1 MSGKSLTQKLKCV
14 ILPILI
20 LFSINS
26 FAGEIK
32 GRVLDASNGEPLVGA
47 TVSVNNKLVLVK
59 LDGTYSVKNIAAGK
73 YAVQVTYTGY
83 KSTSK
88 DIVLVNA
95 NDTKVVDVNL
105 EPVASSLSSVTVS
118 SNGKDNDK
126 SIRRL
131 EKVADPIIN
140 VLSSKNI
147 QLLPDITVANA
158 LQRVSGVTIEK
169 SGSGEARYPI
179 IRGME
184 KRYINTLVNGIKIP
198 SPDNKNRF
206 IPLDLFPSELL
217 ERLEVG
223 KSLTPSMEGDAIG
236 GTINLVMK
244 DAPEKLLL
252 QANFAN
258 GFNTSFPDQKFSKFD
273 NGTMNVL
280 SPAQI
285 HGSTYVATLN
295 DLPVAHLNYTE
306 KAKPVNTTMGLTV
319 GSRFGKSKQFGFV
332 VSGSYQNIF
341 RGTTS
346 NFFLPNSQPGLNNIP
361 LFSDLQL
368 RQYSVQ
374 SQRKGVNAKLDYK
387 INKNNKISLFNTYV
401 RLDDYQ
407 TRFIWD
413 TVALNSLINKTTRS
427 QWIYQSINN
436 TTLQGEHKL
445 SSTDKFDWSI
455 VYSVAKSNTP
465 DQSTFSHEYP
475 IVPTSLTID
484 KLQSMSRIWTSNTDK
499 DKSAYFNYTKNASLF
514 NKDFELKIGGL
525 MRDKNRDNYYISYS
539 LSPTLGAAYTTI
551 SAAPFLFNPASNGT
565 PSLNGNNY
573 TFEEKISAGYIQGK
587 WNISNR
593 MEILGGVRAE
603 NTNQHY
609 ETLLTKD
616 VQAKSGD
623 IKYTDLLPSA
633 QLKYAISPNQ
643 NLRFAYYRAIARPG
657 FSELIPDGADGEF
670 FKEVGDPIN
679 LKHTVADNL
688 DLRYEMYSKG
698 SDQLLLGGFYKDIQN
713 PIEIS
718 AVKPQNINSLYL
730 QPVNIGKAKNYGF
743 EAVATKFIGSFGIS
757 ANYTFTNSSITNDS
771 LIFSYRNTAGQIVS
785 KRVSETRPLQGQS
798 NHVGNLSFI
807 YKNPKIGFD
816 FQTAVVY
823 TGERISFI
831 SPYAGLNYWQSPT
844 TQLDLSFEKR
854 FGKHFSFYGKIN
866 NLTDAP
872 LELSLHQSYST
883 YISGSGSRALA
894 LQSDPANRIIIQKD
908 YYRTTYLFGLR
919 YKL

>member
-1 MSGKSLTQKLKCV
+1 MSTKHVMQKCIILSIFLLSLTV
-14 ILPILI
+14 
-20 LFSINS
+20 SV
-26 FAGEIK
+26 FADGIK
-32 GRVLDASNGEPLVGA
+32 GRVLDANTGEPLVGA
-47 TVSVNNKLVLVK
+47 TVTIDKKSTFVK
-59 LDGTYSVKNIAAGK
+59 LDGTFQFKNIGIGK
-73 YAVQVTYTGY
+73 YTVKVSYTGY
-83 KSTSK
+83 LSESK
-88 DIVLVNA
+88 DVEITNA
-95 NDTKVVDVNL
+95 NETKVVDINL
-105 EPVASSLSSVTVS
+105 RASSTTLSSITVS
-118 SNGKDNDK
+118 ANNKENDN

-131 EKVADPIIN
+131 EKAADPIIN
-140 VLSSKNI
+140 VLSAKNI

-158 LQRVSGVTIEK
+158 LQRISGVTIEK

-252 QANFAN
+252 QVNLAS
-258 GFNTSFPDQKFSKFD
+258 GFNTSFPEQKFSKFD
-273 NGTMNVL
+273 KSTMNL
-280 SPAQI
+280 SSPAQI
-285 HGSTYVATLN
+285 HGGTYVATLS
-295 DLPVAHLNYTE
+295 DLPVGHLNYTE
-306 KAKPVNTTMGLTV
+306 KANPINSTMGLSL
-319 GSRFGKSKQFGFV
+319 GNRFGKSKQFGFV

-361 LFSDLQL
+361 LFSNLQL

-374 SQRKGVNAKLDYK
+374 SQRKGLNAKFDYK
-387 INKNNKISLFNTYV
+387 INKNNKISLFNTFV

-427 QWIYQSINN
+427 QWIFQSINS

-445 SSTDKFDWSI
+445 SSTSKFDWSL
-455 VYSVAKSNTP
+455 VNSVAKSNTP
-465 DQSTFSHEYP
+465 DQSTYGHEYP
-475 IVPTSLTID
+475 IVPTNLTID
-484 KLQSMSRIWTSNTDK
+484 KLQSMSRIWTKNKDK
-499 DKSAYFNYTKNASLF
+499 DQSVYLNYTKNTKIF
-514 NKDFELKIGGL
+514 NSDLELKIGGM

-539 LSPTLGAAYTTI
+539 LSPVLNSAYTNI
-551 SAAPFLFNPASNGT
+551 NAAQFLFNPASNGSPT
-565 PSLNGNNY
+565 LNGNNY
-573 TFEEKISAGYIQGK
+573 TFEEKISAGFLQGK
-587 WNISNR
+587 LKISNSL
-593 MEILGGVRAE
+593 ELLGGVRAE

-616 VQAKSGD
+616 VQAKSGT

-633 QLKYAISPNQ
+633 QLKYSLTPNQ

-679 LKHTVADNL
+679 LKHTIADNF
-688 DLRYEMYSKG
+688 DIRYELYSKG
-698 SDQLLLGGFYKDIQN
+698 SNQLLIGGFYKDIQN

-718 AVKPQNINSLYL
+718 AVKPQNINNLYL
-730 QPVNIGKAKNYGF
+730 QPVNIGNATNYGF
-743 EAVATKFIGSFGIS
+743 ELVASKFIGSFGIS
-757 ANYTFTNSSITNDS
+757 ANYTYTKSRITNDS
-771 LIFSYRNTAGQIVS
+771 LIYSSRNTAGQIVS
-785 KRVSETRPLQGQS
+785 KRVSETRPLQGQAD
-798 NHVGNLSFI
+798 NIGNLSFI

-844 TQLDLSFEKR
+844 TQLDLSFEKKI
-854 FGKHFSFYGKIN
+854 GKHFSFYGKIN
-866 NLTDAP
+866 NITNAP
-872 LELSLHQSYST
+872 LELSLHQSYDT
-883 YISGSGSRALA
+883 YLSGSGSRALA
-894 LQSDPANRIIIQKD
+894 LQSNPAKSIIIQKD
-908 YYRTTYLFGLR
+908 YYKTTYLFGVR
-919 YKL
+919 FKL

>member
-32 GRVLDASNGEPLVGA
+32 GSVLDASNGEPLVGA
-47 TVSVNNKLVLVK
+47 TVSVNNKSVLVK

-73 YAVQVTYTGY
+73 YAIQVTYTGY
-83 KSTSK
+83 KSSSK
-88 DIVLVNA
+88 EVVLANA
-95 NDTKVVDVNL
+95 NDIKVVDINL
-105 EPVASSLSSVTVS
+105 EPTVTSLSSVTVS

-131 EKVADPIIN
+131 EKIADPIIN
-140 VLSSKNI
+140 VLSAKNI

>member
-32 GRVLDASNGEPLVGA
+32 GSVLDASNGEPLVGA
-47 TVSVNNKLVLVK
+47 TVSVNNKSVLVK

-73 YAVQVTYTGY
+73 YAIQVTYTGY

-88 DIVLVNA
+88 EVVLANA
-95 NDTKVVDVNL
+95 NDIKVVDINL
-105 EPVASSLSSVTVS
+105 EPTVTSLSSVTVS

-131 EKVADPIIN
+131 EKIADPIIN
-140 VLSSKNI
+140 VLSAKNI